1 MAPRR
6 RARPHKARATAVSD
20 KSEKSPGPRKSSRK
34 APAKSGTGKSARP
47 PASGKARRAP
57 RLIIV
62 TGVSGSGR
70 ASAMRVL
77 EDLGFY
83 CVDNMPVALAESA
96 LRLATRRDPELAGV
110 ALGIDSRE
118 RLFFPQWPRFFSDLE
133 RAGYRPEVIFLDA
146 ADEVLVRRYSETRRP
161 HPMAESGASVAES
174 IRSERLA
181 LAEMHERAD
190 RVIDTTAL
198 SVHELREV
206 ITGSVLGAA
215 SGSAMT
221 IALVS
226 FGYKYGIPVGMD
238 LVLDVRFLPNPF
250 FVPGLRPLDG
260 TDKRV
265 RAYVMRHSE
274 ARRFITE
281 TAHLLGFLVPLYR
294 REGKSYLTI
303 GLGCTGGR
311 HRSPTLALELAR
323 RLGKKGVTV
332 QVRHNDIAR

>member
-1 MAPRR
+1 
-6 RARPHKARATAVSD
+6 
-20 KSEKSPGPRKSSRK
+20 
-34 APAKSGTGKSARP
+34 
-47 PASGKARRAP
+47 
-57 RLIIV
+57 
-62 TGVSGSGR
+62 
-70 ASAMRVL
+70 MRVL

-96 LRLATRRDPELAGV
+96 MRLATRRDPELLGV

-133 RAGYRPEVIFLDA
+133 RAGFRPEVIFLDA

-161 HPMAESGASVAES
+161 HPMAESGASVAEG

-181 LAEMHERAD
+181 LAEMRERAD

-260 TDKRV
+260 TDGRV
-265 RAYVMRHSE
+265 RAYVMKHPE
-274 ARRFITE
+274 ARRFIEE
-281 TAHLLGFLVPLYR
+281 TARLLGFLVPLYR

-323 RLGKKGVTV
+323 RLGKKSVTV
-332 QVRHNDIAR
+332 QVRHHDIAR